1 MPYFHLRF
9 DHRSEED
16 LAKHLDFLL
25 RLPKTDSFTV
35 LESKSNSG
43 TPHTHSLFTDD
54 RSLSRVRAHWHG
66 KFPDYDG
73 KKDKCYQ
80 IKIVPIEEIVSAEC
94 YLCKGDD
101 LNTLPNVLQRIG
113 KYKLFP
119 TYTDDRHYEYW
130 KNGGPKSHTT
140 DAAVSKT
147 VLYHHMHEMVKPL
160 KKKRPHFFDDVTEY
174 LDTRFPDHVWKIN
187 EWQIMHRAL
196 YKFHGKNFRPWGP
209 QQIMGELRVL
219 LNHYCYDEYYSHAE
233 DEVVA
238 LGYLERNHHYLHTD

>member
-1 MPYFHLRF
+1 MPYFHLRL
-9 DHRSEED
+9 DHRSAED
-16 LAKHLDFLL
+16 LAKNLDWLL
-25 RLPKTDSFTV
+25 RLPNNNSFTV
-35 LESKSNSG
+35 LESKSNG
-43 TPHTHSLFTDD
+43 TPHTHSLFTDA
-54 RSLSRVRAHWHG
+54 RSLSRVRALWKA
-66 KFPDYDG
+66 KFPEYNG
-73 KKDKCYQ
+73 QEDKCYQ
-80 IKIVPIEEIVSAEC
+80 LVIVPDHEVVKAEC

-130 KNGGPKSHTT
+130 KDGGPKSHTT
-140 DAAVSKT
+140 DTAVSKT
-147 VLYHHMHEMVKPL
+147 VLHHHMHEMVKPL
-160 KKKRPHFFDDVTEY
+160 KKKRPHFFDDVTAH
-174 LDTRFPDHVWKIN
+174 LDARFPNHDWKIS

-196 YKFHGKNFRPWGP
+196 YKFHGQNFRPWGP

>member
-1 MPYFHLRF
+1 MPYFHIRF
-9 DHRSEED
+9 DHRSAED
-16 LAKHLDFLL
+16 LAKHLEFLL
-25 RLPKTDSFTV
+25 RLPGADSFTV
-35 LESKSNSG
+35 LESKSNG
-43 TPHTHSLFTDD
+43 TPHTHSLFSDD
-54 RSLSRVRAHWHG
+54 RSRSRVRALWKA

-73 KKDKCYQ
+73 KDDKCYQ
-80 IKIVPIEEIVSAEC
+80 LKIVPNDELTKAEC

-101 LNTLPNVLQRIG
+101 LNTLPNVLQRRG

-130 KNGGPKSHTT
+130 KDGGPKSHTT
-140 DAAVSKT
+140 DAAGSKT
-147 VLYHHMHEMVKPL
+147 VLHHHMHEMVKSL
-160 KKKRPHFFDDVTEY
+160 KKKRPTFFDDVTAY

-219 LNHYCYDEYYSHAE
+219 LAHYCYDEYYEHAE

>member
-1 MPYFHLRF
+1 MPYFHIRF
-9 DHRSEED
+9 DHRSAED

-25 RLPKTDSFTV
+25 RLPNNNSFTV
-35 LESKSNSG
+35 LESKSDG
-43 TPHTHSLFTDD
+43 TPHTHSIFSDN
-54 RSLSRVRAHWHG
+54 RSMSRVRALWKA

-73 KKDKCYQ
+73 KDDKCYQ
-80 IKIVPIEEIVSAEC
+80 LKEIPSEEIIKAEC

-130 KNGGPKSHTT
+130 KDGGPRISQPTT
-140 DAAVSKT
+140 GVIPT
-147 VLYHHMHEMVKPL
+147 VHHHHQHEMVRPL
-160 KKKRPHFFDDVTEY
+160 KKKRPNFFDDVTAY
-174 LDTRFPDHVWKIN
+174 LDRQFPDKVWKVN
-187 EWQIMHRAL
+187 EWQLMHRAL
-196 YKFHGKNFRPWGP
+196 YKFHGQNFRPWGP

-219 LNHYCYDEYYSHAE
+219 LNHYCYDEFYSHAE

-238 LGYLERNHHYLHTD
+238 LGYLQRNHSYLHTD